1 MKVLVTGANGFTG
14 QHLVKTLVN
23 KGFEVVATSRG
34 ASRLPSYIN
43 LTYYD
48 IELTDVRNVE
58 NLFDLTSPDT
68 VIHTAAM
75 SKPDACAA
83 NPDLCT
89 ANNITAT
96 QYLLDAATKVG
107 THHFVYLST
116 DFIFGEN
123 GPHAEEDIPS
133 PLNLYGASKLEA
145 EALLTNASIKTTIV
159 RPVFMYGPVWENL
172 RPSFI
177 QWVASK
183 LQNGESIQVVTD
195 QARTPTYIGDL
206 CWGIHKIIKDQV
218 TGVFHLAGKDIV
230 SPYDMAVAVAKHLK
244 LPLDLIE
251 PVTASTFP
259 EPVKRAQRSGLKI
272 DKAVNMLGYAPHS
285 FTAALQK
292 CFYEKS

>member
-23 KGFEVVATSRG
+23 KGFEVIATSRNE
-34 ASRLPSYIN
+34 SKLTSYSN
-43 LTYYD
+43 LTYYNC
-48 IELTDVRNVE
+48 ELTDVRNVE
-58 NLFDLTSPDT
+58 NLFDLTRPDA

-75 SKPDACAA
+75 SKPDECAA
-83 NPDLCT
+83 NPELCT
-89 ANNITAT
+89 ANNIQAT

-107 THHFVYLST
+107 TNHFVYLST
-116 DFIFGEN
+116 DFIFGEG
-123 GPHAEEDIPS
+123 GPHAEEDAPA

-145 EALLTNASIKTTIV
+145 EALVNAASLKTTII

-177 QWVASK
+177 QWVAGK
-183 LQNGESIQVVTD
+183 LQNGEPIKVVTD

-206 CWGIHKIIKDQV
+206 CWGIRKIINDKV
-218 TGVFHLAGKDIV
+218 SGTFHLAGKDIV
-230 SPYDMAVAVAKHLK
+230 SPYDMAVAVAKHFD
-244 LPLDLIE
+244 LPLGLIE

-272 DKAVNMLGYAPHS
+272 DKAVITLGYAPHS
-285 FTAALQK
+285 FVEALQK
-292 CFYEKS
+292 CF

>member
-23 KGFEVVATSRG
+23 KGFEVIATSRNE
-34 ASRLPSYIN
+34 SKLTSYSN
-43 LTYYD
+43 LTYYNC
-48 IELTDVRNVE
+48 ELTDVRNVE
-58 NLFDLTSPDT
+58 NLFDLTRPDA

-75 SKPDACAA
+75 SKPDECAA
-83 NPDLCT
+83 NPELCT
-89 ANNITAT
+89 ANNIQAT

-107 THHFVYLST
+107 TNHFVYLST
-116 DFIFGEN
+116 DFIFGEG
-123 GPHAEEDIPS
+123 GPHAEEDAPA

-145 EALLTNASIKTTIV
+145 EALVNAASLKTTII

-177 QWVASK
+177 QWVAGK
-183 LQNGESIQVVTD
+183 LQNGEPIKVVTD

-206 CWGIHKIIKDQV
+206 CWGIRKIINDKV
-218 TGVFHLAGKDIV
+218 SGTFHLAGKDIV
-230 SPYDMAVAVAKHLK
+230 SPYDMAVAVAKHLD
-244 LPLDLIE
+244 LPLGLIE

-272 DKAVNMLGYAPHS
+272 DKAVITLGYAPHS
-285 FTAALQK
+285 FVEALQK
-292 CFYEKS
+292 CF

>member
-23 KGFEVVATSRG
+23 KGFEVIATSRNE
-34 ASRLPSYIN
+34 SKLPSYSN
-43 LTYYD
+43 LTYYNC
-48 IELTDVRNVE
+48 ELTDVRNVE
-58 NLFDLTSPDT
+58 NLFDLTRPDA

-75 SKPDACAA
+75 SKPDECAA
-83 NPDLCT
+83 NPELCT
-89 ANNITAT
+89 ANNIQAT
-96 QYLLDAATKVG
+96 QYLLEAATKVG
-107 THHFVYLST
+107 SQHFVYLST

-123 GPHAEEDIPS
+123 GPHAEEDAPA
-133 PLNLYGASKLEA
+133 PLNLYGASKLDA
-145 EALLTNASIKTTIV
+145 EALVNASSINSTIV

-183 LQNGESIQVVTD
+183 LKNGEPIKVVTD

-206 CWGIHKIIKDQV
+206 CWGIQKIINDQV
-218 TGVFHLAGKDIV
+218 SGVFHLAGKDIV
-230 SPYDMAVAVAKHLK
+230 SPYDMAVAVAKQLN
-244 LPLDLIE
+244 LPLGLIE

-272 DKAVNMLGYAPHS
+272 DKAVNELGYAPHS
-285 FTAALQK
+285 FAAALQK
-292 CFYEKS
+292 CFE

>member
-23 KGFEVVATSRG
+23 KGFEVIATSRNV
-34 ASRLPSYIN
+34 SKLPSYNN
-43 LTYYD
+43 LTYYNC
-48 IELTDVRNVE
+48 ELTDVRNVE
-58 NLFDLTSPDT
+58 NLFDLTRPGA

-75 SKPDACAA
+75 SKPDECAS
-83 NPDLCT
+83 NPSLCR
-89 ANNITAT
+89 ANNTQAT
-96 QYLLDAATKVG
+96 QHLLDAATKVG
-107 THHFVYLST
+107 TDHFVFLST

-123 GPHAEEDIPS
+123 GPHAEDDTHS

-145 EALLTNASIKTTIV
+145 EALVNAASIKTTIV

-177 QWVASK
+177 QWVAGK
-183 LQNGESIQVVTD
+183 LQNGETIKVVTD

-206 CWGIHKIIKDQV
+206 CWGIQKIINEQV
-218 TGVFHLAGKDIV
+218 TGIFHLAGKDIV
-230 SPYDMAVAVAKHLK
+230 SPYDMAVAVAKHLN
-244 LPLDLIE
+244 LPLHLIE

-272 DKAVNMLGYAPHS
+272 DRAVNELGYAPHS
-285 FTAALQK
+285 FAEALQK
-292 CFYEKS
+292 CFK

>member
-14 QHLVKTLVN
+14 QHLVKTLVD
-23 KGFEVVATSRG
+23 KGFEVIATSRNE
-34 ASRLPSYIN
+34 SRLPSYSN
-43 LTYYD
+43 LTYYK
-48 IELTDVRNVE
+48 IELTNVSNVE
-58 NLFDLTSPDT
+58 NLFDLTRPSA

-75 SKPDACAA
+75 SKPDECAA
-83 NPDLCT
+83 NPSLCK

-96 QYLLDAATKVG
+96 QYLMDAAKKVG

-116 DFIFGEN
+116 DFIFGEG
-123 GPHAEEDIPS
+123 GPHAEEDAPA

-145 EALLTNASIKTTIV
+145 EALVAAAAIKATVV

-177 QWVASK
+177 QWVAGK
-183 LQNGESIQVVTD
+183 LQKLEPIKVVTD

-206 CWGIHKIIKDQV
+206 CWGIRKIINDQV
-218 TGVFHLAGKDIV
+218 PGTFHLAGKDIV
-230 SPYDMAVAVAKHLK
+230 SPYDMAISVAKHLG

-251 PVTASTFP
+251 PVTADTFP

-272 DKAVNMLGYAPHS
+272 DKAVDALGYAPHS
-285 FTAALQK
+285 FAEALQK
-292 CFYEKS
+292 CF

>member
-23 KGFEVVATSRG
+23 KGFEVIATSRN
-34 ASRLPSYIN
+34 ASRLPSYSN
-43 LTYYD
+43 LTYYNV
-48 IELTDVRNVE
+48 ELTNVRNVE
-58 NLFDLTSPDT
+58 NLFDLTRPDA

-75 SKPDACAA
+75 SKPDECAA

-96 QYLLDAATKVG
+96 QHLIDAATKVG

-116 DFIFGEN
+116 DFIFGEG
-123 GPHAEEDIPS
+123 GPHAEDDAPA

-145 EALLTNASIKTTIV
+145 EQMVDASNITNTVI

-177 QWVASK
+177 QWVAGK
-183 LQNGESIQVVTD
+183 LQNGESIKVVTD

-206 CWGIHKIIKDQV
+206 CWGIRKIINDQV
-218 TGVFHLAGKDIV
+218 PGIFHLAGKDIV
-230 SPYDMAVAVAKHLK
+230 SPYDMAVAVAKHLS

-272 DKAVNMLGYAPHS
+272 DKAVSALGYAPHS
-285 FTAALQK
+285 FAEALQK
-292 CFYEKS
+292 CFV

>member
-14 QHLVKTLVN
+14 QHLVRTLVN
-23 KGFEVVATSRG
+23 KGFEVIATSRNE
-34 ASRLPSYIN
+34 SKLPSYNN
-43 LTYYD
+43 LTYYNC
-48 IELTDVRNVE
+48 ELTDVRNVE
-58 NLFDLTSPDT
+58 NLFDLTRPGA

-75 SKPDACAA
+75 SKPDECAA

-89 ANNITAT
+89 ANNIIAT
-96 QYLLDAATKVG
+96 QHLLDAASKVG
-107 THHFVYLST
+107 TNHFVYLST

-123 GPHAEEDIPS
+123 GPHEEDDIPS

-145 EALLTNASIKTTIV
+145 EAFVNAASIKTTIV

-177 QWVASK
+177 QWVAGK
-183 LQNGESIQVVTD
+183 LQKAEPIKVVTD

-206 CWGIHKIIKDQV
+206 CWGIQKIIEDQV

-230 SPYDMAVAVAKHLK
+230 SPYDMAVAVAKHLN
-244 LPLDLIE
+244 LPLGLIE

-272 DKAVNMLGYAPHS
+272 DKAVNELGYAPHS
-285 FTAALQK
+285 FAAALQK
-292 CFYEKS
+292 CF

>member
-14 QHLVKTLVN
+14 QHLIQTLVN
-23 KGFEVVATSRG
+23 KGFEVVATSRNE
-34 ASRLPSYIN
+34 SKLPSYNN
-43 LTYYD
+43 LTYYNC
-48 IELTDVRNVE
+48 ELTDVRNVE
-58 NLFDLTSPDT
+58 NLFDLTKPGA

-75 SKPDACAA
+75 SKPDECAA

-89 ANNITAT
+89 ANNIAAT
-96 QYLLDAATKVG
+96 KHLIDAATKVG
-107 THHFVYLST
+107 TNHFVYLST

-123 GPHAEEDIPS
+123 GPHAEDDIPS

-145 EALLTNASIKTTIV
+145 ETLVHAASLKTTIV
-159 RPVFMYGPVWENL
+159 RPVFIYGPVWENL

-177 QWVASK
+177 QWVAGK
-183 LQNGESIQVVTD
+183 LQKAEPIKVVTD

-206 CWGIHKIIKDQV
+206 CWGIQKIIEEQI

-230 SPYDMAVAVAKHLK
+230 SPYDMAVAVAKHLN
-244 LPLDLIE
+244 LPLGLIE

-272 DKAVNMLGYAPHS
+272 DKAVNELGYAPYS
-285 FTAALQK
+285 FAAALQK
-292 CFYEKS
+292 CF

>member
-14 QHLVKTLVN
+14 QHLIKTLVA
-23 KGFEVVATSRG
+23 KGFEVIATSRN
-34 ASRLPSYIN
+34 ASRLPSYNN
-43 LTYYD
+43 LTYYN

-58 NLFDLTSPDT
+58 NLFDLTRPDA

-75 SKPDACAA
+75 SKPDECAA

-89 ANNITAT
+89 ANNILATQQLIDTAT
-96 QYLLDAATKVG
+96 KLGAN
-107 THHFVYLST
+107 HFVYLST
-116 DFIFGEN
+116 DFIFGEG
-123 GPHAEEDIPS
+123 GPHAEDDAPA

-145 EALLTNASIKTTIV
+145 EAHVNAATLKTTII

-177 QWVASK
+177 QWVAGK
-183 LQNGESIQVVTD
+183 LQNGESIKVVTD

-206 CWGIHKIIKDQV
+206 CWGIQKIINDQV
-218 TGVFHLAGKDIV
+218 PGTFHLAGKDIV
-230 SPYDMAVAVAKHLK
+230 SPYDMAVAVAKHLN
-244 LPLDLIE
+244 LPLGLIE

-272 DKAVNMLGYAPHS
+272 NKAVDALGYAPHS
-285 FTAALQK
+285 FEEALQK
-292 CFYEKS
+292 CFV